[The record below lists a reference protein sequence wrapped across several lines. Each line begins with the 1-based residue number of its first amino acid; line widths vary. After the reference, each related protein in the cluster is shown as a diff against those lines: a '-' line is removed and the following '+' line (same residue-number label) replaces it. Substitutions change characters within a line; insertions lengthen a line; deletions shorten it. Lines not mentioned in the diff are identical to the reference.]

1 MKSTFVCMFV
11 NKYKHVIFYNFLFI
25 SGKYQFLITCLE
37 SWMMCLTETK
47 VWLNI
52 YSPSLYRCQ
61 ISTSYNALWLLHLC
75 IFFINSITQSKNSL
89 DFNIV
94 LYSSFIQF
102 IFRVCPFTQSLLVH
116 PPIYPSIYL
125 FVNPPFLPSIHPFF
139 ILFHFPFIPPNPPNK
154 PPKKQTIKNKQKQKH
169 ASTCSLL
176 IYNFTQPASQPFSD
190 QPMHPFFYPF
200 IYSNKIY

>member
-11 NKYKHVIFYNFLFI
+11 NEYKHVIFYNFLFI

-75 IFFINSITQSKNSL
+75 TFFINSITQSKNSL

-102 IFRVCPFTQSLLVH
+102 CFRVCPFTQSLLVH

-139 ILFHFPFIPPNPPNK
+139 ILFHFPFIHYIFVYPPNPPPKTNK
-154 PPKKQTIKNKQKQKH
+154 QQQANNKKKQKKQSCIH
-169 ASTCSLL
+169 L
-176 IYNFTQPASQPFSD
+176 
-190 QPMHPFFYPF
+190 F
-200 IYSNKIY
+200 IINL